1 MKKKPKSKSKTKLGR
16 RAILTAG
23 GSGIA
28 AAALLEVS
36 PFVQEK
42 TYNPELVWPPGSLS
56 EEEFLTKCIRCGEC
70 MKVCPTNA
78 IHPATLQGG
87 LAGIWTPIV
96 IPQIGY
102 CEYSCTLCAQVCPT
116 GAIRPMVIEEGE
128 RFLAEDEERVPI
140 KTGTAHVDRSRCLPF
155 AYDTDCIVCEEHCPT
170 PTKAIWVEEVTV
182 KDRDGKEIHLR
193 RPHVDPKL
201 CVGCGFCE
209 NVCPI
214 NDPGAIILTSGGE
227 TRNPYNQFMLT
238 LSSDS

>member
-42 TYNPELVWPPGSLS
+42 TYNPELVRPPGSLS

-170 PTKAIWVEEVTV
+170 PDKAIKFKLTQVTKNGEIKIV
-182 KDRDGKEIHLR
+182 KLPYVDEKLCIGCGICETKCPIVGQAGIFVTRANADRDIEDEGM
-193 RPHVDPKL
+193 
-201 CVGCGFCE
+201 
-209 NVCPI
+209 
-214 NDPGAIILTSGGE
+214 SG
-227 TRNPYNQFMLT
+227 YY
-238 LSSDS
+238 